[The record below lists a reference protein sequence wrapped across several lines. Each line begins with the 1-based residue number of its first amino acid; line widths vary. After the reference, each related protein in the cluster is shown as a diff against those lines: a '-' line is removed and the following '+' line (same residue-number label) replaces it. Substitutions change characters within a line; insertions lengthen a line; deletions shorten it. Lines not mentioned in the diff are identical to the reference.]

1 MSDNVGILI
10 VSHGMMAEGI
20 KDSVNLIMGAAEGIE
35 TSSLVAGQD
44 FDSLKEDILL
54 KVEKLNN
61 GKGVLLFVDLFG
73 ASPHNASIFNYPELK
88 EKNINIRVITGM
100 NLPMIL
106 ETSAMRS
113 YSSLDELADTAIQ
126 SGKEG
131 IVEAISII
139 ENAVDVDEDDGDY

>member
-139 ENAVDVDEDDGDY
+139 ENAVDVDEEDGDY

>member
-73 ASPHNASIFNYPELK
+73 ASPHNASVFNYPELK

-139 ENAVDVDEDDGDY
+139 ENAVDVDEEDGDY

>member
-73 ASPHNASIFNYPELK
+73 ASPHNASVFNYPELK

-106 ETSAMRS
+106 ETSAMRG

-139 ENAVDVDEDDGDY
+139 ENAVDVDEEDGDY

>member
-73 ASPHNASIFNYPELK
+73 ASPHNASVFNYPELK

-139 ENAVDVDEDDGDY
+139 ENSVDVDEEDGDY